1 MSSNFTKTVSFLCLI
16 LISNV
21 GQAQTKQLVG
31 FLTDSRTQHPIE
43 GASIKIK
50 GKPLITESDKN
61 GKFVISWEQQKLPAV
76 LQLIRI
82 GYLKREV
89 TVRSTHTLQIQLEE
103 VPILGQEVVVSA
115 SRSPE
120 PMMKSPVSIERIN
133 GASLKNAPATSF
145 YDGLINLKGV
155 EMSTQSLT
163 FKSVNTRGFNSD
175 GNFRFNQFVDGM
187 DNMAPGLN
195 FPVGNI
201 IGLSDLDLDYAELL
215 PGASSALYG
224 AGGTNGTLVMNS
236 KDPFNYPGV
245 SFQFKQGITQVGS
258 GSSSTRPFS
267 SADLRIAK
275 SWHNKFGFKIAYSFL
290 EADDWIAANSSNY
303 DRAGHSVTPG
313 DNTTD
318 PNYDGVNVYGD
329 EVSRNMINVAQSV
342 LSFGQSQFIKQYGEA
357 TGGLVPSPQQID
369 AFLSSNQQTAPFFK
383 GLKTPGLIPNQ
394 SISRTGYAE
403 EDLVEYKARNFKTSS
418 ALYYKFD
425 NGVKAVAQANWGKG
439 TTMYTGSDRYSLR
452 NFSIGQYKLELSS
465 SDFFIRAYTTQERSG
480 DSYVTS
486 ILASYINEQ
495 AKASTQWFPEYIANY
510 IAAKSNAEITEAQA
524 HNIARAAA
532 DKGRLAPGTADFNT
546 TRDQV
551 LGQTISSGK
560 GASFDDRSNL
570 YHYEGM
576 YKFNNLLRDLFELQ
590 VGISSRKYQLRSAGT
605 IFDDLN
611 RKLDIDE
618 FGTYLILGKKLL
630 QERLKITFAGRYDK
644 NNNFEGRFSPRV
656 TGVYSVSANHHI
668 RASYQTGFR
677 NPTTQYQYLDLSAG
691 GGSVR
696 LIGGLPEMLNKYQL
710 LNNKPYTSASYGNY
724 LNSLAIG
731 NPDQA
736 LLKTVDFNPRGIL
749 AETVHAFELGDKML
763 VGENLFV
770 DGSVYYNTYQNFIS
784 EIEVYQLNGDQVTG
798 YSVPVNT
805 AGTVTGYG
813 SAVGFDYIID
823 QLHITGNFSYN
834 NIAKL
839 PSGYAN
845 DYGFNTPKFRCN
857 LGLANPN
864 IWGNFGFSTVYRWQN
879 SFHWSTPF
887 VAGKIPAYGVL
898 DGQINYTF
906 PAFATTVKIGGSN
919 LLNKRYHS
927 AFGNPLVGALYYVS
941 LGYNL

>member
-1 MSSNFTKTVSFLCLI
+1 MTSNFTRTVSCLCLI
-16 LISNV
+16 LISNLV
-21 GQAQTKQLVG
+21 QAQSTRIVG
-31 FLTDSRTQHPIE
+31 SITDSRTHRPVE
-43 GASIKIK
+43 GASIRIK
-50 GKPLITESDKN
+50 GMPVMTESDEN
-61 GKFVISWEQQKLPAV
+61 GEFIVSLEQEDLPAV
-76 LQLIRI
+76 LQIIRI
-82 GYLKREV
+82 GYSKREV
-89 TVRSTHTLQIQLEE
+89 PVRSAHTLQIQLEE
-103 VPILGQEVVVSA
+103 LPILGQEVVVSA

-133 GASLKNAPATSF
+133 GGALKNAPAQSF

-236 KDPFNYPGV
+236 KDPFKYPGV
-245 SFQFKQGITQVGS
+245 SFQFKQGITQVGA
-258 GSSSTRPFS
+258 GSSTTRPFS

-275 SWHNKFGFKIAYSFL
+275 SWNNKFGFKVAYSFL
-290 EADDWIAANSSNY
+290 EADDWIAGNSSNY
-303 DRAGHSVTPG
+303 NRAGHSAQPG
-313 DNTTD
+313 DRTTD

-342 LSFGQSQFIKQYGEA
+342 LSFGENQFIKQYGEA
-357 TGGLVPSPQQID
+357 TGGLAPSQQQINT
-369 AFLSSNQQTAPFFK
+369 FLSSNQQTAPFFK
-383 GLKTPGLIPNQ
+383 GLNTPGLIPNQ
-394 SISRTGYAE
+394 SISRTGYVE
-403 EDLVEYKARNFKTSS
+403 EELVDYKARNFKTSS
-418 ALYYKFD
+418 ALYYKFN
-425 NGVKAVAQANWGKG
+425 NGMKAVAQANWGKG

-465 SDFFIRAYTTQERSG
+465 DDFFIRGYTTQERSG

-495 AKASTQWFPEYIANY
+495 AKASTKWFPEYIANY
-510 IAAKSNAEITEAQA
+510 VGAKSNVGVTDAQA

-532 DKGRLAPGTADFNT
+532 DKGRFVPGTVGFNT
-546 TRDQV
+546 TKNQV

-560 GASFDDRSNL
+560 GASFDDKSNL

-576 YKFNNLLRDLFELQ
+576 YKFNKLLKELFELQ
-590 VGISSRKYQLRSAGT
+590 VGVSSRRYQLRSAGT

-611 RKLDIDE
+611 RKLNIDE
-618 FGTYLILGKKLL
+618 FGTYMILGKKLL
-630 QERLKITFAGRYDK
+630 DDRLKMTFAGRYDK

-656 TGVYSVSANHHI
+656 TGVFSVSANHHI

-710 LNNKPYTSASYGNY
+710 LTNKPYTSGSYSNY
-724 LNSLAIG
+724 LNSLALG
-731 NPDQA
+731 KPDQA
-736 LLKTVDFNPRGIL
+736 LLKTMDFNPRGIL
-749 AETVHAFELGDKML
+749 AETVHAFELGDKVL
-763 VGENLFV
+763 VSTNFFV
-770 DGSVYYNTYQNFIS
+770 DGSVYYNAYQNFIS
-784 EIEVYQLNGDQVTG
+784 EIEVYQMNGDQVTG

-805 AGTVTGYG
+805 AGTVRGFG
-813 SAVGFDYIID
+813 SAVGFEYILD
-823 QLHITGNFSYN
+823 QFNITGNLSYN
-834 NIAKL
+834 DIAKL
-839 PSGYAN
+839 PSSYTN
-845 DYGFNTPKFRCN
+845 DYGFNTPKFRFN
-857 LGLANPN
+857 IGLANPN
-864 IWGNFGFSTVYRWQN
+864 IWRNIGFSTVFRWQN
-879 SFHWSTPF
+879 SFQWSTPF

-898 DGQINYTF
+898 DGQLNYTF
-906 PAFATTVKIGGSN
+906 PAFETTVKVGGSN